1 MVKIEVIII
10 LLPVLSTRNIIIL
23 LPVLSNTC
31 GQYSISI
38 NIIYKNIFKKN
49 VKINFLSNFF

>member
-10 LLPVLSTRNIIIL
+10 LLPVLSNIIIL

-38 NIIYKNIFKKN
+38 NIIYKNIFKKML
-49 VKINFLSNFF
+49 K